1 MTQGERV
8 REVRKA
14 LNLTTEAFGSK
25 VGVQRSAISKIERN
39 NCSLTDQM
47 TKAICREFNVNYDWL
62 VYGDGEMFSNL
73 PRTVLNDLCIAY
85 GCDEW
90 DRNFVENYLES
101 DPKVRA
107 AIKECLQNLF
117 KKNNEKS

>member
-1 MTQGERV
+1 MTEGERIK
-8 REVRKA
+8 EIRKQC
-14 LNLTTEAFGSK
+14 NLTLEAFGDK
-25 VGVQRSAISKIERN
+25 VGVGKQAISKLEKGEN
-39 NCSLTDQM
+39 KLTSQM
-47 TKAICREFNVNYDWL
+47 IKSICREFNVNYDWL

-73 PRTVLNDLCIAY
+73 PRTILDDLCIAY